1 MQAEHGKVPVQRFRL
16 ISIRNCL
23 CFKKFFCHAVLLCVC
38 TENQPS
44 TRRHA
49 RRTVAGTVVLV
60 IRFIFILFFVAVLA
74 LLIAMVVSV
83 VVIAFEARQSLQA
96 RVTVPGLGPTMQLR
110 C

>member
-1 MQAEHGKVPVQRFRL
+1 MFQK
-16 ISIRNCL
+16 I
-23 CFKKFFCHAVLLCVC
+23 FCYAVLLCVC
-38 TENQPS
+38 TENLPS

-60 IRFIFILFFVAVLA
+60 IRFILILLFVAVLA

-83 VVIAFEARQSLQA
+83 VVIAFVARQSFQA